1 MNKVFLIGNLTR
13 DPEMGTTQSGV
24 NVCRFAIAVSRDYAN
39 SDGSRETDF
48 FQINVWRNKGEAC
61 FKTLKKGK
69 KVAIVGSLQTRS
81 YEDKDG
87 IKRQITEIL
96 ANDVEFLSPKEEV
109 ETTVIKKER
118 PRLDELAQEEKEETY
133 EQMHSCPVNRP
144 KLEEIDDSD
153 FPF

>member
-1 MNKVFLIGNLTR
+1 MNKVFLTGNLTK
-13 DPEMGTTQSGV
+13 DPEIAQTSSGV
-24 NVCRFAIAVSRDYAN
+24 NVCRFALAVSRDYAN
-39 SDGSRETDF
+39 ADGNRETDF

-61 FKTLKKGK
+61 YKVLKKGK

-87 IKRQITEIL
+87 VKRQITEII
-96 ANDVEFLSPKEEV
+96 ASDVEFLSPKEEV

-118 PRLDELAQEEKEETY
+118 PRLDELAQEEKQETY
-133 EQMHSCPVNRP
+133 EQMHTCPTQ
-144 KLEEIDDSD
+144 KLTPVSDDD